1 MFLLTSEAFSM
12 SLPVFSSII
21 RCRSN
26 YKFKEGKIIQYI
38 IFNLFI
44 LPLTP
49 TESIPIYGHVALQ
62 NNNVSSCAMLVM
74 SQEVTKSMLADSQ
87 HIGGQVSKGFKN
99 YIMQYRPI
107 YVIM

>member
-1 MFLLTSEAFSM
+1 M
-12 SLPVFSSII
+12 SLPVFSSIM

-49 TESIPIYGHVALQ
+49 TESIPTYGHVAFQ
-62 NNNVSSCAMLVM
+62 NNVSSCAMLVM
-74 SQEVTKSMLADSQ
+74 SQEVKKSMLADSQ
-87 HIGGQVSKGFKN
+87 HIGGHVSKVSRITSCSIDPF
-99 YIMQYRPI
+99 M
-107 YVIM
+107 